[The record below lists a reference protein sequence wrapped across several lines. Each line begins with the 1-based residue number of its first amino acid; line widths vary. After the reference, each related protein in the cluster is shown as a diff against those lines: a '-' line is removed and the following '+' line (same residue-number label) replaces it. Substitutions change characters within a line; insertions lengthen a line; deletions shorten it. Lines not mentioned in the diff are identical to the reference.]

1 MTIETF
7 ENLNTPTESKI
18 ANTTVKTFNDLT
30 IDLNKLVAGA
40 TNNIERTHKI
50 VFNALR
56 FMHLQQVTVDQ
67 FIDLMNTVV
76 KIPYLFQPSKLILFI
91 EKFSFLI
98 YDIELKSFK
107 LRKANNTTISVK
119 TVQDANKQ
127 FYTTIKSA
135 VAKNL
140 IDLTFE
146 FNQVTNDITKVEK
159 LIDKVD
165 KQKAT
170 HDLEILKLRKA
181 NLVAYKKQLDS
192 LNNSRSLSKVA

>member
-1 MTIETF
+1 MTIKTF

-56 FMHLQQVTVDQ
+56 FMHLQQITVDQ
-67 FIDLMNTVV
+67 FIDIMNTVV
-76 KIPYLFQPSKLILFI
+76 NIPYLFQPSKLILFI

>member
-56 FMHLQQVTVDQ
+56 FMHLQQITVDQ
-67 FIDLMNTVV
+67 FIDLMNTII

-107 LRKANNTTISVK
+107 LRKANNTTISIK

-127 FYTTIKSA
+127 FYTTMKSS

-146 FNQVTNDITKVEK
+146 FNQVTNDIAKVEK

-170 HDLEILKLRKA
+170 HDLEILKLRKT

>member
-7 ENLNTPTESKI
+7 ENLNTPTESRI

-30 IDLNKLVAGA
+30 VDLNKLVAGA

-127 FYTTIKSA
+127 FYTTIKSS

-140 IDLTFE
+140 MITQWQQAYLKTYLTPRLYFE
-146 FNQVTNDITKVEK
+146 FAKSY
-159 LIDKVD
+159 LFF
-165 KQKAT
+165 
-170 HDLEILKLRKA
+170 
-181 NLVAYKKQLDS
+181 
-192 LNNSRSLSKVA
+192 LNEHI

>member
-56 FMHLQQVTVDQ
+56 FMHLQQITVDQ
-67 FIDLMNTVV
+67 FIDLMNTII
-76 KIPYLFQPSKLILFI
+76 KIPYLFQVSKLILFI

-127 FYTTIKSA
+127 FYTTIKSS

-159 LIDKVD
+159 LIDKVS
-165 KQKAT
+165 KQKAP
-170 HDLEILKLRKA
+170 HDLEILNLRKA

-192 LNNSRSLSKVA
+192 LNNSRSLQKVA

>member
-67 FIDLMNTVV
+67 FMDLMNTVV

-127 FYTTIKSA
+127 FYTTIKSS

-146 FNQVTNDITKVEK
+146 FNQVTNDIAKVEK

>member
-1 MTIETF
+1 MTIEF
-7 ENLNTPTESKI
+7 KELNIPTESKI

-30 IDLNKLVAGA
+30 VDITKLVSGA

-50 VFNALR
+50 LINALR
-56 FMHLQQVTVDQ
+56 FMHLGQVKVDE
-67 FIDLMNTVV
+67 FINLMNTVV
-76 KIPYLFQPSKLILFI
+76 AIPYVYQPTKIILFV

-98 YDIELKSFK
+98 WDLELKSFV

-127 FYTTIKSA
+127 FYTTMKSA

-140 IDLTFE
+140 INLDFE
-146 FNQVTNDITKVEK
+146 FNQVVNDITKVDK
-159 LIDKVD
+159 LIDKVS

-170 HDLEILKLRKA
+170 HDLEILNLRKA

-192 LNNSRSLSKVA
+192 LNNSRSLQKVA

>member
-107 LRKANNTTISVK
+107 LRKANNTTISIK

-146 FNQVTNDITKVEK
+146 FNQVTNDIAKVEK
-159 LIDKVD
+159 LIDKVS

-170 HDLEILKLRKA
+170 HDLEILNLRKA
-181 NLVAYKKQLDS
+181 NLVAYKKKLDS
-192 LNNSRSLSKVA
+192 LNNSRSLQKVA

>member
-18 ANTTVKTFNDLT
+18 ANTTVKTFKDLT
-30 IDLNKLVAGA
+30 IDLNKLVSGA

-56 FMHLQQVTVDQ
+56 FMHLQQITVDQ
-67 FIDLMNTVV
+67 FIDLMNTII

-127 FYTTIKSA
+127 FYTTIKSS

-159 LIDKVD
+159 LINKVD

-170 HDLEILKLRKA
+170 HDLEILKLRKT

-192 LNNSRSLSKVA
+192 LNNSRSLQKVA

>member
-1 MTIETF
+1 MTIENF

-107 LRKANNTTISVK
+107 LRKANNTTISIK

-146 FNQVTNDITKVEK
+146 FNQVTNDIAKVEK

-170 HDLEILKLRKA
+170 HDLEILKLRKT

>member
-56 FMHLQQVTVDQ
+56 FMHLQQITVDQ
-67 FIDLMNTVV
+67 FIDLMNTII

-98 YDIELKSFK
+98 YDIELKSFV

>member
-127 FYTTIKSA
+127 FYTTIKSS

-146 FNQVTNDITKVEK
+146 FNQVTNDIAKVEK

>member
-56 FMHLQQVTVDQ
+56 FMHLQQITVDQ

-76 KIPYLFQPSKLILFI
+76 KIPYLYQPSKLILFI

-98 YDIELKSFK
+98 YDIELKSFV

-127 FYTTIKSA
+127 FYTTMKSS

-159 LIDKVD
+159 LINKVD

>member
-56 FMHLQQVTVDQ
+56 FMHLQQITVDQ

-127 FYTTIKSA
+127 FYTTIKSS

>member
-1 MTIETF
+1 MTIENF

-56 FMHLQQVTVDQ
+56 FMHLQQITVDQ
-67 FIDLMNTVV
+67 FIDLMNTII

-107 LRKANNTTISVK
+107 LRKANNTTISIK

-127 FYTTIKSA
+127 FYTTMKSS

-146 FNQVTNDITKVEK
+146 FNQVTNDIAKVEK

-170 HDLEILKLRKA
+170 HDLEILKLRKT

>member
-56 FMHLQQVTVDQ
+56 FMHLQQITVDQ

-127 FYTTIKSA
+127 FYTTIKSS

-181 NLVAYKKQLDS
+181 NLVAYKKQLDN
-192 LNNSRSLSKVA
+192 LNNSRSLQKVA

>member
-1 MTIETF
+1 MTIEFQT
-7 ENLNTPTESKI
+7 LNTPTESKI
-18 ANTTVKTFNDLT
+18 ANGKIESLDDLRKDFFK
-30 IDLNKLVAGA
+30 IVSGA

-56 FMHLQQVTVDQ
+56 FMHLQQITVDQ

-127 FYTTIKSA
+127 FYTTIKSS

-159 LIDKVD
+159 LINKVD

-192 LNNSRSLSKVA
+192 LNNSRSLQKVA

>member
-56 FMHLQQVTVDQ
+56 FMHLQQITVDQ

-127 FYTTIKSA
+127 FYTTIKSS

-159 LIDKVD
+159 LINKVD

-181 NLVAYKKQLDS
+181 NLVAYKKQLDN
-192 LNNSRSLSKVA
+192 LNNSRSLQKVA

>member
-1 MTIETF
+1 MTIENF

-18 ANTTVKTFNDLT
+18 ANTTVKTFKDLT
-30 IDLNKLVAGA
+30 IDLNKLVSGA

-50 VFNALR
+50 LINALR
-56 FMHLQQVTVDQ
+56 FMHLEQVKVDE
-67 FIDLMNTVV
+67 FINLMNTVV
-76 KIPYLFQPSKLILFI
+76 AIPYVYQPTKIILFI

-98 YDIELKSFK
+98 WDLELKSFK

-127 FYTTIKSA
+127 FYTTMKST

-140 IDLTFE
+140 IDLDFE
-146 FNQVTNDITKVEK
+146 FNNVTKDIEKVTK
-159 LIDKVD
+159 LIEKVD

-181 NLVAYKKQLDS
+181 NLVAYKKQLDN
-192 LNNSRSLSKVA
+192 LNNSRSLQKVA

>member
-1 MTIETF
+1 MTIENF

-18 ANTTVKTFNDLT
+18 ANTTVKTFKDLT
-30 IDLNKLVAGA
+30 IDLNKLVSGA
-40 TNNIERTHKI
+40 TI
-50 VFNALR
+50 A
-56 FMHLQQVTVDQ
+56 
-67 FIDLMNTVV
+67 
-76 KIPYLFQPSKLILFI
+76 IPYVYQPTKIILFI

-98 YDIELKSFK
+98 WDLELKSFK

-127 FYTTIKSA
+127 FYTTMKSS

-140 IDLTFE
+140 IDLDFE
-146 FNQVTNDITKVEK
+146 FNTVTKDIERVTK

-181 NLVAYKKQLDS
+181 NLVAYKKQLDN
-192 LNNSRSLSKVA
+192 LNNSRSLQKVA

>member
-146 FNQVTNDITKVEK
+146 FNQVTNDIAKVEK

>member
-56 FMHLQQVTVDQ
+56 FMHLQQITVDQ

-76 KIPYLFQPSKLILFI
+76 KIPYLYQPSKLILFI

-98 YDIELKSFK
+98 YDIELKSFV

-127 FYTTIKSA
+127 FYTTIKSS